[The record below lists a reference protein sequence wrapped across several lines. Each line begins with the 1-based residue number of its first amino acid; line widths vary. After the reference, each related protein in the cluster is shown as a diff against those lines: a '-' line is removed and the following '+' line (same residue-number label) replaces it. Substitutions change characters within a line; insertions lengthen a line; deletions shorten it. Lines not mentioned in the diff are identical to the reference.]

1 MVTLNC
7 GHKAELNNIFEHQWF
22 DGFSTNDNLFCPVCK
37 QKLSSHEFNKIT
49 DLLCKHKYL
58 QKHTIYDTHLF
69 PTNILRTIVEPE
81 KLYDNLHNFYMFWF
95 EKYPDWESDEDIFNE
110 TRPDIVYFEKHNH
123 ERFKNVNELF
133 FGNPNDYSDEELIS
147 NDHVSY
153 RFVFK

>member
-7 GHKAELNNIFEHQWF
+7 GHKAELNIIFEHQWF

-37 QKLSSHEFNKIT
+37 QKLSSHEFNTVT

-69 PTNILRTIVEPE
+69 PTNILRTIVEPG
-81 KLYDNLHNFYMFWF
+81 KLYQSLHNFYMFWF

-110 TRPDIVYFEKHNH
+110 TRPDIVYFEKHDH
-123 ERFKNVNELF
+123 ERFKNVNEIF

-147 NDHVSY
+147 NEHVSY

>member
-37 QKLSSHEFNKIT
+37 EKLSSHEFNKIT

-58 QKHTIYDTHLF
+58 QKHTIYETHLF
-69 PTNILRTIVEPE
+69 PTNILRTIVEPG

-95 EKYPDWESDEDIFNE
+95 EKYPDWDSDEDIFNE

-123 ERFKNVNELF
+123 ERFKNVNEIF